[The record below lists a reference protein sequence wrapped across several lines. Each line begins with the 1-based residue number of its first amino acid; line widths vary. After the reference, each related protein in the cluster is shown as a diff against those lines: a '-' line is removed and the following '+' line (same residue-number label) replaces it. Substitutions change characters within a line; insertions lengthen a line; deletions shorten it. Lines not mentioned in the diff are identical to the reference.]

1 MREPGVALAG
11 AIMRDEGG
19 LAIVT
24 CPDLDLRDWLVREVE
39 SLLPGDADPFRTAA
53 VAEALREPHRTA
65 LLIPV
70 DEAEVVRDLD
80 ACRDQALDPPRTR
93 PIVLFLLRHGDGHRT
108 LALEAASAWSWAGG
122 SDVDPELLAE
132 LDVDA
137 ERARFVEDTGADPE
151 TWLGPWRAR
160 QVPRTQE
167 NYARAFWALTLE
179 RR

>member
-39 SLLPGDADPFRTAA
+39 SLVPTGADPFRTAS
-53 VAEALREPHRTA
+53 VVDALRVPNRMA
-65 LLIPV
+65 LLIPR
-70 DEAEVVRDLD
+70 DEVEVVRDLD
-80 ACRDQALDPPRTR
+80 ACRDQALEPPRTQ

-108 LALEAASAWSWAGG
+108 LALEAPSAWSWAGG
-122 SDVDPELLAE
+122 SDVDPERLAE

-137 ERARFVEDTGADPE
+137 ERARFTKETGQTPE
-151 TWLGPWRAR
+151 TWLGPWRA
-160 QVPRTQE
+160 QELPRTRE